1 MEVILLKDIDNVGEK
16 HSIVKVKDGFG
27 RNFLIPKALAVIA
40 NGTNLKKLDKIKAE
54 EAAREAAMLSEYQ
67 EMAAKINGQTIKVGV
82 KSGTS
87 EKIFGSVTNIQI
99 ANALKDQLEVDIDRK
114 KIALPEDIKTLGT
127 YTAVISLHDEVDCS
141 VDFELVSE

>member
-54 EAAREAAMLSEYQ
+54 EAAREAATLTEYQ
-67 EMAAKINGQTIKVGV
+67 DIADKINGQTIKVGV

-87 EKIFGSVTNIQI
+87 KKIFGSVTNIQI
-99 ANALKDQLEVDIDRK
+99 ANALKEQLEVEVDRK
-114 KIALPEDIKTLGT
+114 KIALPEEIKTLGT
-127 YTAVISLHDEVDCS
+127 YTAVITLHDEVDCS
-141 VDFELVSE
+141 VDFELISE